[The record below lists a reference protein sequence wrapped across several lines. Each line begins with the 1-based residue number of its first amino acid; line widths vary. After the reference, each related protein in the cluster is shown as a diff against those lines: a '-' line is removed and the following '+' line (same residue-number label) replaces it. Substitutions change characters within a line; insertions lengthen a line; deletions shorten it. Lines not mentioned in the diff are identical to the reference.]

1 MLIVFNVANKIA
13 RVVDASALPN
23 LVSANINA
31 CVLMMAEKT
40 SDMILGKPP
49 LAPTSVRSVLGRA
62 AKHFGQPVQHLQ
74 VALRRE
80 LAFNDGCQWL

>member
-1 MLIVFNVANKIA
+1 VLIVFNVVNKIA

-49 LAPTSVRSVLGRA
+49 LAPD
-62 AKHFGQPVQHLQ
+62 LQ
-74 VALRRE
+74 A
-80 LAFNDGCQWL
+80 